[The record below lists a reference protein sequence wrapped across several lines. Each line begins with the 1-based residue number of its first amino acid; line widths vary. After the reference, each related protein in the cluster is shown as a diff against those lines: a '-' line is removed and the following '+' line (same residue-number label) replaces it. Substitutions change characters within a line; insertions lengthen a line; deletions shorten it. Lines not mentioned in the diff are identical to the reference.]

1 MDEPIRSPWFEVLR
15 ASIVAPITRDNLEA
29 YRAFELVD
37 HLDVAERALIE
48 ELLISRLARDDG
60 RAADALA
67 ALGTQRARPALIA
80 RLAPDV
86 PALMRLAAAR
96 ALRELGE
103 RAGAAADEA
112 GAAAEAAGA
121 AADAA
126 DAVAAAGAAGEA
138 AVAAVLR
145 GGAAAHERLSALSAL
160 SLWRGAAAE
169 RAVAAALE
177 DDDALVRS
185 AATRQLIER
194 RGLGAHVE
202 GFRDR
207 LGLLQNRMASPLPGV
222 RAEARA
228 ELDEIFAGYAAGASA
243 EALGLTWRADERVEP
258 LRSFTASLRS
268 AAPPWQHAYALAGVA
283 ELPERERRWVE
294 DCLWHWLPSDPRAAR
309 ALAHLRVRRAVQPL
323 REALA
328 LAPPE
333 VAAAIEEALRQLA

>member
-15 ASIVAPITRDNLEA
+15 ASLAAPITRDNLEA
-29 YRAFELVD
+29 YRSFELVD

-48 ELLISRLARDDG
+48 DLLISRLARDDG

-67 ALGTQRARPALIA
+67 TLGTQRARPALLA

-103 RAGAAADEA
+103 RAGDATSE
-112 GAAAEAAGA
+112 

-126 DAVAAAGAAGEA
+126 GADATGEA
-138 AVAAVLR
+138 AVAEVLR
-145 GGAAAHERLSALSAL
+145 GGAAVHERLSALSAL

-222 RAEARA
+222 RAAARA

-309 ALAHLRVRRAVQPL
+309 ALAHLRVRRAAQPL